1 MKLLLSR
8 NISWIRLSSLQK
20 GFLIFITLIPVITIF
35 TLYHHQDPKSR
46 LQEGVDGFPKGTT
59 KDSQRLSSMSVP
71 DLEEMMSNK
80 IIEMNERI
88 RHAEMMNQE
97 RRKDILKLKSLIDK
111 SAVTMNGSSDP
122 HQSRNSHSLDG
133 SSLGSLLQVPSLT
146 SFLPHLLSYE
156 GREDDP
162 LKPAFRRVSSSLP
175 PDRSSQATIVFGIPT
190 VKRPVESYLLQ
201 TTANL
206 IENMSPE
213 EMKVTVIVIMIAEVS
228 LPQGKHLSLISR
240 E

>member
-1 MKLLLSR
+1 
-8 NISWIRLSSLQK
+8 
-20 GFLIFITLIPVITIF
+20 
-35 TLYHHQDPKSR
+35 
-46 LQEGVDGFPKGTT
+46 
-59 KDSQRLSSMSVP
+59 
-71 DLEEMMSNK
+71 MSNK

-88 RHAEMMNQE
+88 KHAEMLNQE

-111 SAVTMNGSSDP
+111 STVIHNGSSNSTS
-122 HQSRNSHSLDG
+122 HQLHG

-146 SFLPHLLSYE
+146 SFLPHLLNYE
-156 GREDDP
+156 ARGEDP

-175 PDRSSQATIVFGIPT
+175 LDRPSQATIVFGIPT
-190 VKRPVESYLLQ
+190 VKRPVESYLLP
-201 TTANL
+201 TIANL

-228 LPQGKHLSLISR
+228 VI